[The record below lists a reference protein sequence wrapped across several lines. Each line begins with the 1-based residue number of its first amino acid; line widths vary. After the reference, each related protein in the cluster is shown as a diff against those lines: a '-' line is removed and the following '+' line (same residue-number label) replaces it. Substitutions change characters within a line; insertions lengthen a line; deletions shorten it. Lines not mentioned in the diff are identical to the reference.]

1 MVLLL
6 MAGGFYYSSITKTSE
21 VQVPLTKKVNVEKKP
36 ANQKIITESTKS
48 NTATLEINGVEYKT
62 EITEKTSVYDFMDK
76 LRIEGKI
83 AFKDKT
89 FIGIGKFIE
98 EIAGIRGD
106 GDRYWIY
113 YVNGKKATIGVS
125 NYEINSG
132 DVVSWKYEK
141 EVY

>member
-1 MVLLL
+1 ML
-6 MAGGFYYSSITKTSE
+6 GTYFSFFHK
-21 VQVPLTKKVNVEKKP
+21 QTKKEVLP
-36 ANQKIITESTKS
+36 ITENKEVGTEQIKELPEKEVTTKAS
-48 NTATLEINGVEYKT
+48 LATLEINGVPYQTQILEP
-62 EITEKTSVYDFMDK
+62 TSVYDFMNK
-76 LRIEGKI
+76 LKNERKI

-98 EIAGIRGD
+98 EIDGIRSD

-141 EVY
+141 EIY